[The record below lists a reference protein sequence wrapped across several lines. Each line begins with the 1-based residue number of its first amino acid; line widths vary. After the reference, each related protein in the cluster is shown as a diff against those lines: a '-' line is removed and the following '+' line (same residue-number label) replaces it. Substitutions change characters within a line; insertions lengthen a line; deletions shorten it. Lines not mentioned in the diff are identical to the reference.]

1 MGSVL
6 DIIDCPNCGKEA
18 NTDYYYKTGEEYV
31 FCTHCGYYRSSVIK
45 EEARNKY
52 VNELTEDD
60 FEVKELKN
68 PYGSFRI
75 TTYEGAGHICG
86 SLESKTQLDVL
97 KTECENDNEVQ
108 YLVVSR
114 FVNNTI
120 ETEVV
125 VDNGPKFDGAGFS
138 KEDR

>member
-1 MGSVL
+1 MSYNW
-6 DIIDCPNCGKEA
+6 IDFVKAYSKEHGITYKEA
-18 NTDYYYKTGEEYV
+18 LKAASPSYKKVSG
-31 FCTHCGYYRSSVIK
+31 
-45 EEARNKY
+45 
-52 VNELTEDD
+52 
-60 FEVKELKN
+60 
-68 PYGSFRI
+68 
-75 TTYEGAGHICG
+75 G